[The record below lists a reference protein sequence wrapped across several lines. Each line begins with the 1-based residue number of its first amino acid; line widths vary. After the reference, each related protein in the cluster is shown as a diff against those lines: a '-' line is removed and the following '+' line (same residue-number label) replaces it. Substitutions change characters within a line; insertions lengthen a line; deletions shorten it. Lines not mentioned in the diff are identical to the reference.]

1 MVLLTHLCGE
11 LKNQTYMKKLLV
23 LLMLCFYISVTAQD
37 KVRLQNFSMAVNVES
52 LEELEALDMDEI
64 ASIFKDMKDY
74 EDVSFE
80 LSCEFDQ
87 DIENGTLNLTNFKVK
102 GTMDDMDTFLDRLK
116 KCKNVIRKLYKL

>member
-37 KVRLQNFSMAVNVES
+37 KVTLQNFSMAVNVES

>member
-64 ASIFKDMKDY
+64 ASIFKDIKDY

-87 DIENGTLNLTNFKVK
+87 DVENGTLNLTNFKVK